1 MVALD
6 ALPNPIA
13 GIVTAI
19 SPQADAKSRV
29 FSVDLTLANPKGRIR
44 PGMIGSLSLAGAA
57 HPVRRLVIPLSAVV
71 RAPGNPNAFGVFRI
85 ESRDGK
91 NYAVAKPIQ
100 IGATYGNAIEVTSGV
115 SKEER
120 IVALGGELLQNDQEI
135 RVLQ

>member
-1 MVALD
+1 
-6 ALPNPIA
+6 
-13 GIVTAI
+13 
-19 SPQADAKSRV
+19 
-29 FSVDLTLANPKGRIR
+29 
-44 PGMIGSLSLAGAA
+44 MIGSLSLAGAA